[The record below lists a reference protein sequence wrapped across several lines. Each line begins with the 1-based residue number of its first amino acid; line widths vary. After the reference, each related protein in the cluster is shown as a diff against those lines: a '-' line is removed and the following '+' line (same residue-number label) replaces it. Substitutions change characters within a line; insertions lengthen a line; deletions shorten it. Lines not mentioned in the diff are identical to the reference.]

1 MDWSRIGTAPG
12 EEQQEAEGTAE
23 EGAGKGAV
31 GAGKGCTVTTAD
43 LWGKEVPSHLSS
55 HPSPT
60 AASHWLIDWTVRDQ
74 PSGHRAG

>member
-43 LWGKEVPSHLSS
+43 LWGKEVPSLSLPTHLLQL
-55 HPSPT
+55 PP
-60 AASHWLIDWTVRDQ
+60 I
-74 PSGHRAG
+74 G